1 MHVLCV
7 EGYQSWYCLVYNLP
21 LQLNSFEQLCINYT
35 NEKLQQLFNQTM
47 FILEQKE
54 YKDEGIEW
62 TIVDFGL
69 DQQLCSDLIEMM
81 V

>member
-1 MHVLCV
+1 MCV
-7 EGYQSWYCLVYNLP
+7 EGYQSWYCLVCNLS

>member
-7 EGYQSWYCLVYNLP
+7 EGYQGWYCLVYNLP